1 MRICL
6 VYDCLFPHTVG
17 GAERWYRTLAEGLAA
32 AGHDV
37 TYVTMRQWDD
47 EGASAPDGVNVVAVA
62 PMMELYSRGRR
73 RIVPPLLFGAGVL
86 THLARYGKGY
96 DVVHTASF
104 PYFSL
109 LAAAAMRPIR
119 RYRLVVDWFEVWTHE
134 YWRSYIG
141 RAGVMGWAV
150 QRLCIRVRQRAFCTS
165 QLYASRLREEGFTG
179 EVEIL
184 RPYTGPLELGEPAT
198 VTEPL
203 VVYAGRHIPEKR
215 VPALLPAIR
224 EARERAPELHSL
236 ILGDGPERERVLE
249 LIQELA
255 LEDVVE
261 APGFVSAER
270 VQHALCHAVCLV
282 LPSAREGYGLV
293 VVEAAAYGTP
303 SVVVAGSDNAAVE
316 LIDEGVNGFV
326 APSASPRD
334 LADAILRAHTAGP
347 ELRDSTRNWF
357 IRNARELSLDSALER
372 VTAAYQS

>member
-1 MRICL
+1 VRICL

-37 TYVTMRQWDD
+37 TYVTMRQWGD
-47 EGASAPDGVNVVAVA
+47 EGASAPNGVNVVAVA
-62 PMMELYSRGRR
+62 PGMELYSRGRR
-73 RIVPPLLFGAGVL
+73 RILPPLVFGAGVL
-86 THLARYGKGY
+86 GHLARHGKRY

-109 LAAAAMRPIR
+109 LAAAAMRRIR
-119 RYRLVVDWFEVWTHE
+119 RYRLVVDWFEVWTRE
-134 YWRSYIG
+134 YWRAYIG
-141 RAGVMGWAV
+141 RAGVIGWAV
-150 QRLCIRVRQRAFCTS
+150 QRLCVRVRQRAFCTS
-165 QLYASRLREEGFTG
+165 RLYAGRLREEGFAE
-179 EVEIL
+179 EVEIV
-184 RPYTGPLELGEPAT
+184 RPYTGPLEPGEPAAP
-198 VTEPL
+198 EPL
-203 VVYAGRHIPEKR
+203 VVYAGRHIPEKH
-215 VPALLPAIR
+215 VPALVPAIA
-224 EARERAPELHSL
+224 EARERVPELRSL

-270 VQHALCHAVCLV
+270 VQHALRHAACLV

-326 APSASPRD
+326 ALSASPRD
-334 LADAILRAHTAGP
+334 LAAAILRVHTAGA
-347 ELRDSTRNWF
+347 ELRDSTRGWF
-357 IRNARELSLDSALER
+357 VSNARELSVDAAVER
-372 VTAAYQS
+372 VTAAYAQH